1 MNLVQLSLLLFVS
14 CWMQVTAFQRRAFT
28 VVKTS
33 SFVTSRRSPTLRMMS
48 TQTNEIKVISQAS
61 DEDIAK
67 LRCRSWPTW
76 GCGVSKFPW
85 TYGDTETCLLLAGKV
100 TVSPTNGTPVTIQK
114 GDIAVFP
121 AGMSCTW
128 DVTEAIQKHYNFS

>member
-1 MNLVQLSLLLFVS
+1 MNLVLLSLFVVI
-14 CWMQVTAFQRRAFT
+14 CFTQIEAFQRRAFA
-28 VVKTS
+28 VAKVS
-33 SFVTSRRSPTLRMMS
+33 SFITTTCRSSTSRMMS
-48 TQTNEIKVISQAS
+48 IPNEIRMISQAS
-61 DEDIAK
+61 DEEISK

-85 TYGDTETCLLLAGKV
+85 TYGDSETCLLISGKV

-114 GDIAVFP
+114 GDIATFP

>member
-1 MNLVQLSLLLFVS
+1 MDVILLLVLLFAS
-14 CWMQVTAFQRRAFT
+14 CVMQVAAFQRRSFAIAKTAFSR
-28 VVKTS
+28 S
-33 SFVTSRRSPTLRMMS
+33 STQITMS
-48 TQTNEIKVISQAS
+48 TPTNEIKVISQAS
-61 DEDIAK
+61 DDDIAK

-85 TYGDTETCLLLAGKV
+85 SYGDTETCLLISGKV
-100 TVSPTNGTPVTIQK
+100 TVTPTNGTPVTIQK
-114 GDIAVFP
+114 GDIATFP